1 MLCEFEGRMK
11 GYDLMMISRLRDL
24 TFCVLI
30 FVSPDLALAQDQI
43 VVPLGQ
49 TLIGRI
55 VATQGGGVSSP
66 IAAIVDEVNAI
77 PGDRVAEGAKLA
89 VLNIDDRK
97 ADLRSARARIL
108 VAEAGREVAQAALDA
123 ERATYDRLAKLK
135 GSAAFNA
142 ARFED
147 SYKQALTLRA
157 QIAVESAQ
165 ITQTKAQA
173 ARILV
178 DIKRSQ
184 ILAPYDGIIMA
195 REVDRGDFVTVGRR
209 MFSLVNTS
217 SLEVE
222 IDVPTDEVGL
232 LQSGMRLAG
241 KSRSGEEVPVE
252 VRVVLPVE
260 NALTRTR
267 TVRLRVI
274 DTNAALA
281 VGQALEVTMPPPD
294 GDG

>member
-1 MLCEFEGRMK
+1 
-11 GYDLMMISRLRDL
+11 MMISRLRDL

-281 VGQALEVTMPPPD
+281 VGQALEVTMPPRE

>member
-1 MLCEFEGRMK
+1 MFRTRFKGMLFCA
-11 GYDLMMISRLRDL
+11 LL
-24 TFCVLI
+24 TTAPYIV
-30 FVSPDLALAQDQI
+30 LAQDRSVQ
-43 VVPLGQ
+43 PQ
-49 TLIGRI
+49 TQTVIGRI

-66 IAAIVDEVNAI
+66 IAAVVDEVNAI
-77 PGDRVAEGAKLA
+77 PGDRVAEGSTLA
-89 VLNIDDRK
+89 VLNLDDRK

-108 VAEAGREVAQAALDA
+108 VAEARQEVAEAALDA
-123 ERATYDRLAKLK
+123 ERATYDRLDKLK

-157 QIAVESAQ
+157 QIAVENAQ
-165 ITQTKAQA
+165 ITQTKAEA

-178 DIKRSQ
+178 DIKRAQ

-222 IDVPTDEVGL
+222 IDVPTEEVGS
-232 LQSGMRLAG
+232 LQSGMRLSG

-252 VRVVLPVE
+252 VRTVLPVE

-267 TVRLRVI
+267 TVRLRLMNTSAI
-274 DTNAALA
+274 LA
-281 VGQALEVTMPPPD
+281 VGQALEVAMPSRDAD
-294 GDG
+294 G

>member
-1 MLCEFEGRMK
+1 MT
-11 GYDLMMISRLRDL
+11 ISRLRGL
-24 TFCVLI
+24 TFCILLSI
-30 FVSPDLALAQDQI
+30 SPDVALAQNQSAQSQR
-43 VVPLGQ
+43 Q
-49 TLIGRI
+49 TVIGRI

-66 IAAIVDEVNAI
+66 IAAIVDKVNAI
-77 PGDRVAEGAKLA
+77 PGDRVTEGSELA

-108 VAEAGREVAQAALDA
+108 VAEARREVAQAALDA

-135 GSAAFNA
+135 GSAAFA
-142 ARFED
+142 GAQLED

-157 QIAVESAQ
+157 QIAVENAQ
-165 ITQTKAQA
+165 ITQTKAEA

-178 DIKRSQ
+178 DIKRAQ
-184 ILAPYDGIIMA
+184 IVAPYDGIIMA
-195 REVDRGDFVTVGRR
+195 REIDRGDFVTVGRR

-222 IDVPTDEVGL
+222 IDVPTEEAGL
-232 LQSGMRLAG
+232 LQSGMRLTG
-241 KSRSGEEVPVE
+241 RSRSGIEVPVE
-252 VRVVLPVE
+252 VRTVLPVE

-274 DTNAALA
+274 DMSTVLA
-281 VGQALEVTMPPPD
+281 VGQALEVTMPPRD

>member
-1 MLCEFEGRMK
+1 MT
-11 GYDLMMISRLRDL
+11 ISRLRGL
-24 TFCVLI
+24 TFCILLSG
-30 FVSPDLALAQDQI
+30 SPDLALAQNQ
-43 VVPLGQ
+43 PLQSQGQ
-49 TLIGRI
+49 TVIGRI

-66 IAAIVDEVNAI
+66 IAAIVDRVNAI
-77 PGDRVAEGAKLA
+77 PGDRVTEGAELA

-108 VAEAGREVAQAALDA
+108 VAEARREVAQAALDA

-135 GSAAFNA
+135 GSAAFA
-142 ARFED
+142 GAQLED

-157 QIAVESAQ
+157 QIAVENAQ
-165 ITQTKAQA
+165 ITQTKAEA

-178 DIKRSQ
+178 DIKRAQ

-195 REVDRGDFVTVGRR
+195 REVDRGDFVTIGRR

-222 IDVPTDEVGL
+222 IDVPTDAVGS

-241 KSRSGEEVPVE
+241 KSRSGEEVAVE
-252 VRVVLPVE
+252 VRTVLPVE

-274 DTNAALA
+274 DTSAVLA
-281 VGQALEVTMPPPD
+281 VGQALEVTMPPRD

>member
-1 MLCEFEGRMK
+1 MVK
-11 GYDLMMISRLRDL
+11 SRLRDFTL
-24 TFCVLI
+24 CVLLLSI
-30 FVSPDLALAQDQI
+30 SPDLALAQDQSVQSEGQI
-43 VVPLGQ
+43 V
-49 TLIGRI
+49 IGRI

-66 IAAIVDEVNAI
+66 IAAVVDGVNAI
-77 PGDRVAEGAKLA
+77 PGDRVTEGSELA
-89 VLNIDDRK
+89 VLNVDDRK

-108 VAEAGREVAQAALDA
+108 VAEARLEVAQAAMEA

-135 GSAAFNA
+135 NSAAFNA

-157 QIAVESAQ
+157 QIAVENAQ
-165 ITQTKAQA
+165 ITQTKAEA
-173 ARILV
+173 SRILV
-178 DIKRSQ
+178 DIKRAQ
-184 ILAPYDGIIMA
+184 ILAPYNGIIMA
-195 REVDRGDFVTVGRR
+195 RDVDRGDFVTVGRR

-222 IDVPTDEVGL
+222 IDVPTGEVGL
-232 LQSGMRLAG
+232 LKSGMRLAG
-241 KSRSGEEVPVE
+241 KLRNGDDVPVE
-252 VRVVLPVE
+252 VRTVLPVE

-274 DTNAALA
+274 DANAALA
-281 VGQALEVTMPPPD
+281 VGQALEVTMPPRD

>member
-1 MLCEFEGRMK
+1 
-11 GYDLMMISRLRDL
+11 MMISRLRDL

-30 FVSPDLALAQDQI
+30 FVSPDFALAQDQI

-252 VRVVLPVE
+252 VRAVLPVE

-281 VGQALEVTMPPPD
+281 VGQALEVTMPPRD

>member
-1 MLCEFEGRMK
+1 MVIL
-11 GYDLMMISRLRDL
+11 RLRDI
-24 TFCVLI
+24 TFCVLLS
-30 FVSPDLALAQDQI
+30 VSPDLALAQQPS
-43 VVPLGQ
+43 VQSQSQ
-49 TLIGRI
+49 TVIGRI

-66 IAAIVDEVNAI
+66 IAAIVDKVNAI
-77 PGDRVAEGAKLA
+77 PGDRVAQGSELA

-108 VAEAGREVAQAALDA
+108 VAEARREVAQAALDA

-157 QIAVESAQ
+157 QIAVENAQ
-165 ITQTKAQA
+165 ITQTKAEA

-178 DIKRSQ
+178 DIKRAQ
-184 ILAPYDGIIMA
+184 ISAPYDGIVMA

-222 IDVPTDEVGL
+222 IDVPTDAVRS
-232 LQSGMRLAG
+232 LQSRMRLTG
-241 KSRSGEEVPVE
+241 KSRSGEEVSVE
-252 VRVVLPVE
+252 VRTVLPVE

-274 DTNAALA
+274 DTTAALA
-281 VGQALEVTMPPPD
+281 VGQALEVTMPPRD

>member
-1 MLCEFEGRMK
+1 MFRTRFKGMLFCA
-11 GYDLMMISRLRDL
+11 LL
-24 TFCVLI
+24 TTAPYIV
-30 FVSPDLALAQDQI
+30 LAQDRSVQ
-43 VVPLGQ
+43 PQ
-49 TLIGRI
+49 TQTVIGRI

-66 IAAIVDEVNAI
+66 IAAVVDEVNAI
-77 PGDRVAEGAKLA
+77 PGDRVAEGSTLA
-89 VLNIDDRK
+89 VLNLDDRK
-97 ADLRSARARIL
+97 ADLRSARARII
-108 VAEAGREVAQAALDA
+108 VAEARREVAEAALDA
-123 ERATYDRLAKLK
+123 ERATYDRLDKLK

-157 QIAVESAQ
+157 QIAVENAQ
-165 ITQTKAQA
+165 ITQTKAEA

-178 DIKRSQ
+178 DIKRAQ

-222 IDVPTDEVGL
+222 IDVPTEEVGS
-232 LQSGMRLAG
+232 LQSGMRLSG

-252 VRVVLPVE
+252 VRTVLPVE

-267 TVRLRVI
+267 TVRLRVM
-274 DTNAALA
+274 DTSAILA
-281 VGQALEVTMPPPD
+281 VGQALEVAMPSRDAD
-294 GDG
+294 G

>member
-1 MLCEFEGRMK
+1 MFRM
-11 GYDLMMISRLRDL
+11 RLRGMLFCALL
-24 TFCVLI
+24 TTAPYLV
-30 FVSPDLALAQDQI
+30 LAQDRSVQ
-43 VVPLGQ
+43 PQGQ
-49 TLIGRI
+49 TVIGRI

-66 IAAIVDEVNAI
+66 IAAVIDEVNVI
-77 PGDRVAEGAKLA
+77 PGDRVAEGSALA
-89 VLNIDDRK
+89 ILNVDDRK

-108 VAEAGREVAQAALDA
+108 VAEARREVAQAALDA

-142 ARFED
+142 AQFED
-147 SYKQALTLRA
+147 SYKQALKLRA
-157 QIAVESAQ
+157 QIAVENAQ
-165 ITQTKAQA
+165 ITQTKAEA

-178 DIKRSQ
+178 DIKRAE

-195 REVDRGDFVTVGRR
+195 REVDRGDFVTVGRK

-222 IDVPTDEVGL
+222 IDVPTDEIGL

-241 KSRSGEEVPVE
+241 KLRSGEEIPVE
-252 VRVVLPVE
+252 IRTVLPVE

-267 TVRLRVI
+267 TVRLRVME
-274 DTNAALA
+274 TNAVLA
-281 VGQALEVTMPPPD
+281 VGQALEVTMPLRD